1 MSTKY
6 DVLVDRLA
14 GTPRA
19 ASAAA
24 GELERQTIRD
34 TFAARDAFLDAV
46 PPPGAADRDIANL
59 LFASRVDGVPGSGA
73 NALLAR
79 QGAREANQIRLDN
92 RGAAAQAME
101 KAAAV
106 GLGGTQ
112 LAQTIANRPME
123 EIRFLDAQVET
134 MLSGGL
140 SELQVAKFVERQ
152 ALVLESDAAKEYARI
167 LVGDLISEGAKKA
180 GGAGTS
186 VKPIGGGDP
195 AKAQAEQEDALRS
208 ALGEPV

>member
-134 MLSGGL
+134 MLSG
-140 SELQVAKFVERQ
+140 
-152 ALVLESDAAKEYARI
+152 
-167 LVGDLISEGAKKA
+167 
-180 GGAGTS
+180 
-186 VKPIGGGDP
+186 
-195 AKAQAEQEDALRS
+195 
-208 ALGEPV
+208 